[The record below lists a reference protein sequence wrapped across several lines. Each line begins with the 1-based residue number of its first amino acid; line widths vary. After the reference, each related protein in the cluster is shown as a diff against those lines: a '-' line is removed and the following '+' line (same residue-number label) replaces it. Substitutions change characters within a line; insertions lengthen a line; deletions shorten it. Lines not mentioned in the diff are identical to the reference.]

1 MLSRDAIKT
10 CASLRYSGYSDS
22 NSACISLGIKKT
34 HTKKRE
40 KVAHKKTQKTKH
52 KTHKKKQKKA
62 LSLVSRRHNFDTPHK
77 KSGERSVF
85 CVCEEQHKKSRVCC
99 VCVGQRTTND
109 MALSSN
115 GSPQSSIDPHAYC
128 RLRFDEAAEEAI
140 ENLANVLQWHRNS
153 QHEGMFVAQK
163 DGRAGASRKLSSS
176 SSSSSSSSLDFCLE
190 IHYWNFGIAESHH
203 RWFGRRRRLCAF

>member
-22 NSACISLGIKKT
+22 NSAVYLWVSKRHKKRKSR
-34 HTKKRE
+34 TKK
-40 KVAHKKTQKTKH
+40 HKQNTKH
-52 KTHKKKQKKA
+52 KQNKKK

-77 KSGERSVF
+77 KRGERSV
-85 CVCEEQHKKSRVCC
+85 CVKSNAKSRLLC
-99 VCVGQRTTND
+99 VLANARND

-176 SSSSSSSSLDFCLE
+176 SSSSSLDFCRRVRNSCLE

-203 RWFGRRRRLCAF
+203 RWFGRRRLCAF